1 MPCLNEALTIGT
13 CIQKAR
19 GCIARLGLRA
29 EVVVADNGS
38 TDGSPQIAE
47 SEGAR
52 VVHVPE
58 RGYGA
63 ALYHGAK
70 HARGRYIIMGDGDD
84 SYDFSRLDPF
94 VEQLRVGVDLV
105 MGNRFLGGIAP
116 GAMPWKNKHI
126 GNPVLSRIGR
136 LFFHSPVRDFHCG
149 LRGFSRAAFERMD
162 LQTTGMEFASEMVIK
177 ATLLDMRIAEVPTT
191 LSKDGRDRPPH
202 LRPWRDGWRHFRFML
217 LYSPRWLF
225 LYPGLALMLG
235 GALVSALLLPGPFT
249 LGGSVVLDVHTLLF
263 AVAAILLGFRRWST
277 RSRRACTRST
287 RNFCW
292 RILHSSASW
301 IRSRWSQVDRRG
313 NAVRPGCSGRCTV
326 SRSVEYGMR
335 ALESARQRSH
345 CDPSAGAMFSE
356 VRNEED
362 ELFAPGPTGAWP
374 ERPPTRWPRTVG
386 AALATPPSRLSG
398 HI

>member
-1 MPCLNEALTIGT
+1 MPCLNEALTIGR

-136 LFFHSPVRDFHCG
+136 LFFKCPVRDFHCG
-149 LRGFSRAAFERMD
+149 LRGFSRAAFERME

-235 GALVSALLLPGPFT
+235 GALVSAFLLPGPFT

-263 AVAAILLGFRRWST
+263 AVAAILLGFQ
-277 RSRRACTRST
+277 ALA
-287 RNFCW
+287 FAF
-292 RILHSSASW
+292 SARVYAFNEKLLPED
-301 IRSRWSQVDRRG
+301 I
-313 NAVRPGCSGRCTV
+313 
-326 SRSVEYGMR
+326 
-335 ALESARQRSH
+335 ALERFMDLFTLESGVIAGGVLFGLGLLGAMYAVARWWIVGFGPLNPSVTLRLAI
-345 CDPSAGAMFSE
+345 PSAGAMCLGGQVVLTSF
-356 VRNEED
+356 
-362 ELFAPGPTGAWP
+362 F
-374 ERPPTRWPRTVG
+374 
-386 AALATPPSRLSG
+386 LSFLG
-398 HI
+398 LRRR